1 MQKRASDKTAA
12 ELLGVPVLAPSGRER
27 IVDIAIELFYRHGF
41 NAVGVDRILD
51 EAGVTKTTFY
61 KHFESKEDLM
71 EQAVRKRDRWEGEA
85 WARAIREIGGDDPRA
100 QLLAL
105 FDVLHKWFNEPD
117 FRGCMFISAAA
128 EFPNPNDPVHQA
140 AAEYKRQTRDRF
152 RDLARSAGSSDPETF
167 ADHYTL
173 LLEGTLILRQVHDRN
188 DAAAV
193 ARPLVERLIEHYV
206 PSLVIREAASRRRSC
221 AAR

>member
-85 WARAIREIGGDDPRA
+85 WARACREIGGDDPRA

-117 FRGCMFISAAA
+117 FRGCIFINTAA
-128 EFPNPNDPVHQA
+128 EFPNPHDPVHKA
-140 AAEYKRQTRDRF
+140 AAEHKRQTRDAI
-152 RDLARSAGSSDPETF
+152 RDMAKRAGTQDAETF
-167 ADHYTL
+167 ADQYTL
-173 LLEGTLILRQVHDRN
+173 LLEGTLIMRQIHGRN
-188 DAAAV
+188 DAATM
-193 ARPLVERLIEHYV
+193 ARSLAERLIDQHMP
-206 PSLVIREAASRRRSC
+206 PSRS
-221 AAR
+221 